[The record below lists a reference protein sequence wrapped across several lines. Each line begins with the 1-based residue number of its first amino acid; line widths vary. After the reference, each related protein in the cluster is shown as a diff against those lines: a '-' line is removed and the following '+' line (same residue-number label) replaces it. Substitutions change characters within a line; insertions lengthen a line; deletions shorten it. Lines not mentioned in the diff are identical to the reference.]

1 MRSGADGA
9 YGPATEQ
16 ATRAFQGAA
25 RINPDGAVGPMT
37 FAAAIQRGFD
47 PGFSDPHGG
56 DNGIDWPPRPA
67 FPPMV
72 SNAERAQVFGLFS
85 FEPLGENT
93 DDIRI
98 LGGWQ
103 QDNIAPVTIDQLVGV
118 KGAPANGRIHVHKLV
133 VEQMRQLFAA
143 WQAAGLVDRMRTWE
157 GSFAPRFVRG
167 GRPTLSNH
175 AWGTA
180 FDINFQWNRL
190 ATVPALRG
198 EEGSV
203 RELVPIANEHGFF
216 WGGHFSRCD
225 GMHFEVAQPRQ
236 A

>member
-1 MRSGADGA
+1 M
-9 YGPATEQ
+9 
-16 ATRAFQGAA
+16 AA
-25 RINPDGAVGPMT
+25 LSHRPGFHEVRRRRRVNLDGAVGPMT

-47 PGFSDPHGG
+47 TGFSDPHGG

-103 QDNIAPVTIDQLVGV
+103 QDNIAPVTIDQLAGV

-133 VEQMRQLFAA
+133 GEQMRQLFAA
-143 WQAAGLVDRMRTWE
+143 WETAGLIGRVRTWE

-167 GRPTLSNH
+167 GRPTLSNN
-175 AWGTA
+175 AW
-180 FDINFQWNRL
+180 
-190 ATVPALRG
+190 
-198 EEGSV
+198 
-203 RELVPIANEHGFF
+203 
-216 WGGHFSRCD
+216 
-225 GMHFEVAQPRQ
+225 
-236 A
+236 